1 MFGDD
6 AGHANGNSFNLAV
19 RDRPGRR
26 VPCWKFG
33 ISIESMM
40 AGALTGGMI

>member
-1 MFGDD
+1 MIGDE
-6 AGHANGNSFNLAV
+6 GCANGNSFGLE
-19 RDRPGRR
+19 RRPGARA

-40 AGALTGGMI
+40 AGALRGGMT